1 MPRSRKWQLA
11 PVFLPGTFHGL
22 RLQRVSH
29 DWARTHWKE
38 NLRFQ
43 IRFAFE
49 ELSCVNVTG
58 EKKQTC
64 YEKSFSIFFKEY
76 LREMNIQTLS
86 WVRAAGQTPRTRRGP
101 TENASDGIQE
111 VNSTQRIILYSLS
124 KKSTVKHLANEG
136 QYSTFWRGLR
146 ATKTQLGNT
155 ICK

>member
-1 MPRSRKWQLA
+1 MATRSSILA
-11 PVFLPGTFHGL
+11 WNIPWTEVAKSLTRLSTHTLKRELEVSDSVWIWGTVL
-22 RLQRVSH
+22 YEYYRR
-29 DWARTHWKE
+29 
-38 NLRFQ
+38 
-43 IRFAFE
+43 
-49 ELSCVNVTG
+49 
-58 EKKQTC
+58 KKQTS
-64 YEKSFSIFFKEY
+64 YEKSSSIFFKEH

-101 TENASDGIQE
+101 TQNASDGIQE

-155 ICK
+155 ICT